1 MKALRQFFVASVLI
15 LTLSLSA
22 FAGDMTTGVASPQP
36 TPARQGDIH
45 TTRAGDISTMN
56 ADADAADDSLTDAAL
71 ALIESLLSL
80 F

>member
-22 FAGDMTTGVASPQP
+22 IAGDITTGAPSPQP
-36 TPARQGDIH
+36 TPSAQGDMH
-45 TTRAGDISTMN
+45 TGIAGDISTMN
-56 ADADAADDSLTDAAL
+56 AQTAGDSVADAAL
-71 ALIESLLSL
+71 ALIQGALSL